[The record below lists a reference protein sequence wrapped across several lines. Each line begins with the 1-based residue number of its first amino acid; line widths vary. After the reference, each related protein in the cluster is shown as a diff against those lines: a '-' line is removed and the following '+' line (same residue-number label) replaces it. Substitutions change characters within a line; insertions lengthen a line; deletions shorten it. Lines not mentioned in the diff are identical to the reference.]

1 MMGMPSGGRRPESGT
16 SLKNITSGSRTGP
29 LRPGAERCLFFAD
42 YMAWCW
48 AWIICCEEGEDHGR
62 VAVIGAGD
70 RRVADSFTDFVK
82 AHIADSMSVC

>member
-1 MMGMPSGGRRPESGT
+1 M
-16 SLKNITSGSRTGP
+16 
-29 LRPGAERCLFFAD
+29 RPGAERCLFFAD

-82 AHIADSMSVC
+82 AHVADSMSVC